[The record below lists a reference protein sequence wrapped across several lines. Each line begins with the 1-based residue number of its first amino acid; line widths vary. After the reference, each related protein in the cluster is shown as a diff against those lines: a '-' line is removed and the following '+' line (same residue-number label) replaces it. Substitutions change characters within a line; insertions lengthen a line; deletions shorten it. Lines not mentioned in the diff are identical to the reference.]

1 MENRRMF
8 DEIISEKLDRIAA
21 DIKKLNNSCIA
32 IHKEIYGN
40 GKSKGSVT
48 DRLARIETTVG
59 IHWMILLLVTGSIIK
74 MAFF

>member
-21 DIKKLNNSCIA
+21 DIKKLNNSCIT

-40 GKSKGSVT
+40 GKSKGSIT
-48 DRLARIETTVG
+48 DRLARIETTAG

>member
-8 DEIISEKLDRIAA
+8 DEVINEKLDRIAA
-21 DIKKLNNSCIA
+21 DIKKLNNSCIT

-40 GKSKGSVT
+40 GKSKGSVI
-48 DRLARIETTVG
+48 DRLARIETTAG